1 MLLMYPCVMFP
12 YSPGTQYVFC
22 FIIEKSLFAHNI
34 SCVSFS
40 LSHLGSLSIWCSLE
54 SNKIYWIWLHFIFL
68 NDCVNPRAYG
78 DGLHMSFSELY
89 ILTMIVDFATVNNV
103 QWWQLNLP
111 MGIFFF
117 WMFSILQFILFVVLL
132 CLRHVFSVS
141 TQSIWYFR
149 IIIYEVAH
157 TFGYF
162 DFSFIVK
169 WTVVA
174 WYNMKSWVIFI
185 DNYIW
190 YYNNKCFIVQAFRS
204 CAIMLEYIILFLC
217 FDANVDLHLG
227 FGCWLL
233 MSIDKACSPLHRDM
247 HPSYWS
253 LDCNHYN
260 MALV

>member
-12 YSPGTQYVFC
+12 YWPGTQYVFC

-111 MGIFFF
+111 MGIFFLNVF
-117 WMFSILQFILFVVLL
+117 HFAVYFICCIVVFAPCVLCYHSKYLILPHYYLWGGPHIWILRFFFHSKMNSRGL
-132 CLRHVFSVS
+132 
-141 TQSIWYFR
+141 I
-149 IIIYEVAH
+149 
-157 TFGYF
+157 
-162 DFSFIVK
+162 
-169 WTVVA
+169 
-174 WYNMKSWVIFI
+174 
-185 DNYIW
+185 
-190 YYNNKCFIVQAFRS
+190 
-204 CAIMLEYIILFLC
+204 
-217 FDANVDLHLG
+217 
-227 FGCWLL
+227 
-233 MSIDKACSPLHRDM
+233 
-247 HPSYWS
+247 
-253 LDCNHYN
+253 
-260 MALV
+260 